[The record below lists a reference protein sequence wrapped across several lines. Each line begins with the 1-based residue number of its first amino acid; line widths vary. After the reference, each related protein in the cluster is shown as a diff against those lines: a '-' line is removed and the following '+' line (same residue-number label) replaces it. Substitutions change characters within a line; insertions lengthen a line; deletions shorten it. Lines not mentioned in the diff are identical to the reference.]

1 MLDNLS
7 AHKFNLKKEQ
17 FLENSVEQYQK
28 KPLLSETFK
37 LVHGALRR
45 MDGNLPLLQSLLPTL
60 LYLLDNSK
68 ITISKLIVYLQ
79 VAQYARHFLYQTLLL
94 S

>member
-1 MLDNLS
+1 MQNNLG

-28 KPLLSETFK
+28 KTPLLWDTFK

-68 ITISKLIVYLQ
+68 ITISKLIVYHQ
-79 VAQYARHFLYQTLLL
+79 VAQYA
-94 S
+94 